1 MIYVLGV
8 VLIVLIIYVLSMKME
23 IIDVYS
29 AAIENSQAITNLKLK
44 TEKLQ
49 NRIARL
55 EKPEQPDHEQL

>member
-49 NRIARL
+49 TRIARL
-55 EKPEQPDHEQL
+55 EKPEQSDHEQL